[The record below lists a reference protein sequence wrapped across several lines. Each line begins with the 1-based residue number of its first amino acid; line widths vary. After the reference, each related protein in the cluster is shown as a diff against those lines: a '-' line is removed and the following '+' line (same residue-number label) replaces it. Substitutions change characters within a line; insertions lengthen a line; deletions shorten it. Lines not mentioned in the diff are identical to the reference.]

1 MYADMNDP
9 GFVVA
14 TTALPYLTAIEVD
27 SRQMTLVL
35 ANERRA
41 LLESCLRRAADL
53 EQWNRIA
60 MGKRF
65 VSDDEIDIELAALRR
80 ALHRVAELSTAAYL
94 PSRHVG
100 RCPAC
105 LGPIQTVRAEREY
118 SWCVACYDL
127 IKVPLESLS
136 GCFGLGSL

>member
-1 MYADMNDP
+1 MYADMHDP
-9 GFVVA
+9 GFIAAA
-14 TTALPYLTAIEVD
+14 TAYPYLAAIEAD
-27 SRQMTLVL
+27 ARQMTVVL
-35 ANERRA
+35 ADDRRA

-53 EQWNRIA
+53 EQWNRVA

-80 ALHRVAELSTAAYL
+80 ALHHVAELSTAAYF
-94 PSRHVG
+94 PGRHAG

-105 LGPIQTVRAEREY
+105 LGPIETDPEF

-127 IKVPLESLS
+127 IRFSIERLS
-136 GCFGLGSL
+136 CYFGLTFL